1 MITAAFLALPQ
12 ASVAQQVSIIHS
24 KGETRVNRNPQRVVI
39 LDLGSLE
46 TYHELGIPVT
56 GGPDNV
62 PAYLPDLRKNN
73 PGYTGTGSVARANL
87 AAIAALKPDL
97 IIIGGRLGGVYDSL
111 SAIAP
116 TVLFGIDNN
125 DFWPGFEKNVRTI
138 ASLHGKEKAAE
149 EKLAALRSKVEKV
162 KTKSRSDEG
171 KALFVLHV
179 NERFVPNGPRSRFG
193 FGYDVLGLK
202 PAYTPPPAT
211 EGTRPGGQ
219 GGQARPQAPALA
231 QINPD
236 YLFII
241 DRESGIKGTMPD
253 KEALLN
259 EDIRA
264 TTAFKNGKVFVLPG
278 NIWYLSGGGLIS
290 VEKQITDVGR
300 QLYGL
305 N

>member
-1 MITAAFLALPQ
+1 MITAVFLASSEV
-12 ASVAQQVSIIHS
+12 SVAQEQVSIVHS
-24 KGETRVNRNPQRVVI
+24 KGETRVMPNPKRVVI

-46 TYHELGIPVT
+46 TYYELGIPVT

-62 PAYLPDLRKNN
+62 PAYLPDFRKNN
-73 PGYTGTGSVARANL
+73 SGYTGVGNVARANL
-87 AAIAALKPDL
+87 AAIARLKPDL

-116 TVLFGIDNN
+116 TVLFGIDNS
-125 DFWPGFEKNVRTI
+125 DFWTGFEKNMRTI
-138 ASLHGKEKAAE
+138 ASLHGKEKLAE
-149 EKLAALRSKVEKV
+149 EKLAVLRTQVEKV
-162 KTKSRSDEG
+162 KAKSRSDEG

-179 NERFVPNGPRSRFG
+179 NERFAPNGPKSRFG

-202 PAYTPPPAT
+202 SAYTHAAA
-211 EGTRPGGQ
+211 GGRPGGQ
-219 GGQARPQAPALA
+219 GGQARPQTPALA

-253 KEALLN
+253 KETLMN
-259 EDIRA
+259 EDVRA
-264 TTAFKNGKVFVLPG
+264 TNAFKNDKVFILPG

>member
-1 MITAAFLALPQ
+1 MITAVFLASSEV
-12 ASVAQQVSIIHS
+12 SVAQEQVSIVHS
-24 KGETRVNRNPQRVVI
+24 KGETRVMPNPKRVVI

-46 TYHELGIPVT
+46 TYYELGIPVT

-62 PAYLPDLRKNN
+62 PDYLPDFRKNN
-73 PGYTGTGSVARANL
+73 SGYTGVGNVARANL
-87 AAIAALKPDL
+87 AAIARLKPDL

-116 TVLFGIDNN
+116 TVLFGIDNS
-125 DFWPGFEKNVRTI
+125 DFWTGFEKNMRTI
-138 ASLHGKEKAAE
+138 ASLHGKEKLAE
-149 EKLAALRSKVEKV
+149 EKLAVLRTQVEKV
-162 KTKSRSDEG
+162 KAKSRSDEG

-179 NERFVPNGPRSRFG
+179 NERFAPNGPKSRFG

-202 PAYTPPPAT
+202 PAYTHAA
-211 EGTRPGGQ
+211 EGGRPGGQ
-219 GGQARPQAPALA
+219 GGQARPQTPALA

-253 KEALLN
+253 KETLMN
-259 EDIRA
+259 EDVRA
-264 TTAFKNGKVFVLPG
+264 TNAFKNDKVFILPG